1 MLTCLL
7 GEERKVLFSSC
18 IGFVGGDPDAFLM
31 SALVIPIGT
40 TTLERRQSVF
50 INLVVLINRRRVP
63 GVRNKQPA
71 SMELATSGSGALY
84 AAGRS

>member
-1 MLTCLL
+1 
-7 GEERKVLFSSC
+7 
-18 IGFVGGDPDAFLM
+18 
-31 SALVIPIGT
+31 
-40 TTLERRQSVF
+40 
-50 INLVVLINRRRVP
+50 VVLINRRRVP